1 MHTIGTFL
9 KLTLFALERV
19 LCVSVTNMHR
29 NCIHMWWMFL
39 MFCVVALYVC
49 NTGSDPVAG
58 VMWLSL
64 QVCVVSFG
72 ASFIYY
78 HTTRK
83 WARKWSDPWHWK
95 REGKGLFGEVHAYVG
110 ACKVVLNLCKTA
122 TCGPVHHICLL

>member
-1 MHTIGTFL
+1 
-9 KLTLFALERV
+9 
-19 LCVSVTNMHR
+19 
-29 NCIHMWWMFL
+29 

-49 NTGSDPVAG
+49 DTSSDPVAG

-83 WARKWSDPWHWK
+83 WARKWNDPWHWK
-95 REGKGLFGEVHAYVG
+95 REGKGLFGEVHAYV
-110 ACKVVLNLCKTA
+110 
-122 TCGPVHHICLL
+122 HRCLQGCVEPL